1 MTDRSSPAGHSPT
14 GQSPSVST
22 QGVDTALL
30 AEVRAIAA
38 AAGEAI
44 MAVYGQDFDVE
55 HKADASPVTEAD
67 LTANRLIADRLA
79 FLGDGWPII
88 TEEERAPIWQ
98 ERRDWSRYWLVDPLD
113 GTREFVKRNGEFSV
127 NIALID
133 AGVPV
138 LGAVLAPA
146 VGLEYAAI
154 RGQGAWRYHDE
165 PGEIRVRHPADPP
178 TLALSRSH
186 ATRREMQLI
195 EIFSRPGGE
204 RAGVVRCGSSLK
216 TCLVAE
222 GKADLY
228 PRLGPTSEWDT
239 AASQCVLEAAGG
251 ELTDLS
257 GRPLRYNTRD
267 SLLNPMF
274 VAHNGL
280 SLDFDRLH
288 EIAAL

>member
-1 MTDRSSPAGHSPT
+1 MTDCVTLTGDSLAGQP
-14 GQSPSVST
+14 P
-22 QGVDTALL
+22 GVDAALL
-30 AEVRAIAA
+30 AEVRTIAA
-38 AAGEAI
+38 AAGRAI
-44 MAVYGQDFDVE
+44 MAVYRQDFAVE
-55 HKADASPVTEAD
+55 RKADASPVTEAD
-67 LTANRLIADRLA
+67 LVANHLIADRLA
-79 FLGDGWPII
+79 ALGDGWPII
-88 TEEERAPIWQ
+88 TEEGRAPTWR
-98 ERRDWSRYWLVDPLD
+98 ERREWPRYWLVDPLD

-133 AGVPV
+133 GGVPV
-138 LGAVLAPA
+138 LGVVLAPA
-146 VGLEYAAI
+146 IDLEYAAI

-165 PGEIRVRHPADPP
+165 PGPIQVRAPADPP

-186 ATRREMQLI
+186 ASRREMQLI
-195 EIFSRPGGE
+195 DTFSRPGAE
-204 RAGVVRCGSSLK
+204 ASVVRCGSSLK

-251 ELTDLS
+251 QLTDLS
-257 GRPLRYNTRD
+257 GRPLRYNTRE

-280 SLDFDRLH
+280 SLDFDRLR

>member
-1 MTDRSSPAGHSPT
+1 MNEMDRQPP
-14 GQSPSVST
+14 V
-22 QGVDTALL
+22 GVDQALL
-30 AEVRAIAA
+30 DEVRAIAE
-38 AAGEAI
+38 AAGHAI
-44 MAVYGQDFDVE
+44 MRVYQQDFSVE
-55 HKADASPVTEAD
+55 RKADASPVTEAD
-67 LTANRLIADRLA
+67 LVANQLIAERLA
-79 FLGDGWPII
+79 GLDDGWPII
-88 TEEERAPIWQ
+88 TEEGRAPPWR
-98 ERRDWSRYWLVDPLD
+98 ERREWSRYWLVDPLD

-127 NIALID
+127 NIALVD
-133 AGVPV
+133 AGEPV
-138 LGAVLAPA
+138 LGVVLAPA

-154 RGQGAWRYHDE
+154 RGQGAWRYHDA
-165 PGEIRVRHPADPP
+165 PGLIRVRPPADPP

-186 ATRREMQLI
+186 ASRREMHLI
-195 EIFSRPGGE
+195 ETFSRPGAE
-204 RAGVVRCGSSLK
+204 AKVLRCGSSLK

-251 ELTDLS
+251 KLTDLS
-257 GRPLRYNTRD
+257 GRPLRYNTRE

-288 EIAAL
+288 EIASL

>member
-1 MTDRSSPAGHSPT
+1 MTDHSP
-14 GQSPSVST
+14 ST
-22 QGVDTALL
+22 SRPPAADTRGVDDALL

-38 AAGEAI
+38 DAGDAI
-44 MAVYGQDFDVE
+44 MVVYGQDFEVE
-55 HKADASPVTEAD
+55 RKADASPVTEAD
-67 LTANRLIADRLA
+67 LVANRLIVERLA
-79 FLGDGWPII
+79 PLGGGWPIL
-88 TEEERAPIWQ
+88 TEEGRAPAWR
-98 ERRDWSRYWLVDPLD
+98 ERREWRRYWLVDPLD
-113 GTREFVKRNGEFSV
+113 GTREFIKRNGEFSV

-133 AGVPV
+133 GGVPV
-138 LGAVLAPA
+138 LGVVLAP
-146 VGLEYAAI
+146 VVDLEYAAI

-165 PGEIRVRHPADPP
+165 PGAIHVRHPPDPP

-186 ATRREMQLI
+186 ATRRELQLI
-195 EIFSRPGGE
+195 ETFSRGDA
-204 RAGVVRCGSSLK
+204 RAQVVRCGSSLK

-251 ELTDLS
+251 HLTDLS
-257 GRPLRYNTRD
+257 GRPLRYNARD

-280 SLDFDRLH
+280 ALDFDRLH

>member
-1 MTDRSSPAGHSPT
+1 MNDMDNHLEAGAP
-14 GQSPSVST
+14 V
-22 QGVDTALL
+22 GVDRLL
-30 AEVRAIAA
+30 LDEVRAIAS
-38 AAGEAI
+38 AAGRAI
-44 MAVYGQDFDVE
+44 MAVYRKDFEVE

-67 LTANRLIADRLA
+67 LVANHLIAERLEG
-79 FLGDGWPII
+79 LGSGWPIL
-88 TEEERAPIWQ
+88 TEEGRAPPWR
-98 ERRDWSRYWLVDPLD
+98 ERRGWQRYWLVDPLD

-133 AGVPV
+133 AGLPV
-138 LGAVLAPA
+138 LGVVLAPA
-146 VGLEYAAI
+146 VDLEYAAI
-154 RGQGAWRYHDE
+154 RGQGAWRYHDQ
-165 PGEIRVRHPADPP
+165 PGPIQVRTPADPP

-186 ATRREMQLI
+186 ASRREMHLI
-195 EIFSRPGGE
+195 ETFSRPGAE
-204 RAGVVRCGSSLK
+204 ARVVRCGSSLK

-251 ELTDLS
+251 HLTDLS
-257 GRPLRYNTRD
+257 GRPLHYNTRD

-280 SLDFDRLH
+280 PLDFDRLH

>member
-1 MTDRSSPAGHSPT
+1 MNEMDRQ
-14 GQSPSVST
+14 QSV
-22 QGVDTALL
+22 GVDQALL
-30 AEVRAIAA
+30 DEVRAIAE
-38 AAGEAI
+38 AAGHAI
-44 MAVYGQDFDVE
+44 MRVYQQDFSVE
-55 HKADASPVTEAD
+55 RKADASPVTEAD
-67 LTANRLIADRLA
+67 LVANQLIAERLA
-79 FLGDGWPII
+79 GLGDGWPII
-88 TEEERAPIWQ
+88 TEEGRAPAWR
-98 ERRDWSRYWLVDPLD
+98 ERREWSRYWLVDPLD

-138 LGAVLAPA
+138 LGVVLAPA

-154 RGQGAWRYHDE
+154 RGQGAWRYHDA
-165 PGEIRVRHPADPP
+165 PGPIQVRTPADPP

-186 ATRREMQLI
+186 ASRREMHLI
-195 EIFSRPGGE
+195 ETFSRPGAE
-204 RAGVVRCGSSLK
+204 ASVLRCGSSLK

-251 ELTDLS
+251 KLTDLS
-257 GRPLRYNTRD
+257 GRPLRYNTRE

-280 SLDFDRLH
+280 PLDFDRLH

>member
-1 MTDRSSPAGHSPT
+1 MNQEPNSQPT
-14 GQSPSVST
+14 GTST
-22 QGVDTALL
+22 GVDRVLL
-30 AEVRAIAA
+30 DAVRSIAE
-38 AAGEAI
+38 AAGAAI
-44 MAVYGQDFDVE
+44 MRVYEQDFSVE
-55 HKADASPVTEAD
+55 RKADASPVTEAD
-67 LTANRLIADRLA
+67 LVANQLIADRLA
-79 FLGDGWPII
+79 DLGDGWPVL
-88 TEEERAPIWQ
+88 TEEFRAPVWR
-98 ERRDWSRYWLVDPLD
+98 ERREWRRYWLVDPLD

-133 AGVPV
+133 AGEPV
-138 LGAVLAPA
+138 LGVVLAPA

-154 RGQGAWRYHDE
+154 RGEGAWRYDDGRAV
-165 PGEIRVRHPADPP
+165 PIRVRPVAEPP

-186 ATRREMQLI
+186 ASRREMHLI
-195 EIFSRPGGE
+195 ETFSRPGGD
-204 RAGVVRCGSSLK
+204 RARVVRCGSSLK

-251 ELTDLS
+251 FLTDLS
-257 GRPLRYNTRD
+257 GRALRYNTRD

-274 VAHNGL
+274 VAHNGIE
-280 SLDFDRLH
+280 LDFDRLH

>member
-1 MTDRSSPAGHSPT
+1 MTDRVPPT
-14 GQSPSVST
+14 GDLAAGEIH
-22 QGVDTALL
+22 GVDAALL

-44 MAVYGQDFDVE
+44 MAVYQQDFAVE
-55 HKADASPVTEAD
+55 RKADASPVTEAD
-67 LTANRLIADRLA
+67 LVANHLIAERLA
-79 FLGDGWPII
+79 ALGEGWPII
-88 TEEERAPIWQ
+88 TEEGRAPAWR
-98 ERRDWSRYWLVDPLD
+98 ERREWPRYWLVDPLD

-133 AGVPV
+133 DGIPV
-138 LGAVLAPA
+138 LGVVLAPA
-146 VGLEYAAI
+146 IDLEYAAI

-165 PGEIRVRHPADPP
+165 PGPIQVRAPADPP

-186 ATRREMQLI
+186 ASRREMQLI
-195 EIFSRPGGE
+195 DTFSRPGAE
-204 RAGVVRCGSSLK
+204 ASVVRCGSSLK

-251 ELTDLS
+251 HLTDLS
-257 GRPLRYNTRD
+257 GRPLRYNTRE

>member
-1 MTDRSSPAGHSPT
+1 MTGKTPDRRVAVAAGV
-14 GQSPSVST
+14 GRE
-22 QGVDTALL
+22 LL
-30 AEVRAIAA
+30 DEVRAIAED
-38 AAGEAI
+38 AGRAI
-44 MAVYGQDFDVE
+44 MRVYEQDFTVE
-55 HKADASPVTEAD
+55 RKADASPVTEAD
-67 LTANRLIADRLA
+67 LVANHLIAERLA
-79 FLGDGWPII
+79 SLGGGWPII
-88 TEEERAPIWQ
+88 TEEGRAPAWR
-98 ERRDWSRYWLVDPLD
+98 ERREWSRYWLVDPLD

-133 AGVPV
+133 AGEPV
-138 LGAVLAPA
+138 LGVVLAPA
-146 VGLEYAAI
+146 IDVEYAAI
-154 RGQGAWRYHDE
+154 RGDGAWRYED
-165 PGEIRVRHPADPP
+165 GEARPIRVRPVAEPP

-186 ATRREMQLI
+186 ASRREMHLI
-195 EIFSRPGGE
+195 EIFSRPGGDQ
-204 RAGVVRCGSSLK
+204 ANVVRCGSSLK

-251 ELTDLS
+251 ALTDLA

-274 VAHNGL
+274 VAHNGIE
-280 SLDFDRLH
+280 LDFDRLH